1 MKRILTLALALGLF
15 TAAFA
20 ETNNCCKPEAACC
33 LPAQSCCAK
42 VDSVTPPAPGQETGA
57 VTTPLA
63 QASRGGSTSAPAP
76 AGEAEGCCEVGAA
89 CCEDGA
95 DCCSAG

>member
-33 LPAQSCCAK
+33 QPAQSCCAK
-42 VDSVTPPAPGQETGA
+42 ADSVTPPAPGQETGA

-63 QASRGGSTSAPAP
+63 QAKGGSTSAPAP